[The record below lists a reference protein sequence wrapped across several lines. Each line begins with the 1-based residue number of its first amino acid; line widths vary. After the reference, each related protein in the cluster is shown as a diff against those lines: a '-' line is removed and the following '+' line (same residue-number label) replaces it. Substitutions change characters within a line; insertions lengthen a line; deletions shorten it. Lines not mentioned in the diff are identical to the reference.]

1 MSWQIWCLDVQT
13 TERTGLKTL
22 MWGERS
28 QIIHFLK
35 NIWKLSYLEN
45 TWKTEMSGTWG
56 YKLQNCISIF
66 RLPLLSFILYTMST
80 NWLRCCVFEVS
91 TIAPWPSVYPSCTCY
106 SILYIIHNE
115 LSLVS
120 SSGWYPLSMTL
131 TSLSS
136 MSSSQLA
143 DRGPKFI
150 TTFHSPPM
158 AYLIYDS
165 INNNPCCRMPWR
177 PLCPSCPLPACTDY
191 HQPFSP
197 LKLYLLI
204 SLSRAITRFSRLMP
218 RGKAKSDLP
227 IAHSAI
233 SHLSQMISPWCW
245 CQNLTESNIQTFQ

>member
-1 MSWQIWCLDVQT
+1 MCRPLREQVSRFWCG
-13 TERTGLKTL
+13 EKGLK
-22 MWGERS
+22 S
-28 QIIHFLK
+28 FI
-35 NIWKLSYLEN
+35 S
-45 TWKTEMSGTWG
+45 WKTSGSFHTLKTRG
-56 YKLQNCISIF
+56 QLKCQGLELTNCKTAFPFSDSHCY
-66 RLPLLSFILYTMST
+66 LLFCTLST
-80 NWLRCCVFEVS
+80 SWLRCCIFEVS
-91 TIAPWPSVYPSCTCY
+91 TIAPWPSVSPSCTCY

-143 DRGPKFI
+143 DRRPKFI

-177 PLCPSCPLPACTDY
+177 PLCPSCPLPACADY

-204 SLSRAITRFSRLMP
+204 SLSGAITRFSRLMP